1 MLTIKSYLQF
11 IRLKKKIHSKHYLP
25 FLKQSYK
32 QIPRKR
38 RTLACQCLLV
48 GRKLSSRWI
57 CNKMVKM
64 HMTVFP
70 EMFVNRKQSS

>member
-11 IRLKKKIHSKHYLP
+11 IRFKKNYSFKTHLP

-57 CNKMVKM
+57 CNKIVKM
-64 HMTVFP
+64 HMIVFP
-70 EMFVNRKQSS
+70 EIFVNRKQSS